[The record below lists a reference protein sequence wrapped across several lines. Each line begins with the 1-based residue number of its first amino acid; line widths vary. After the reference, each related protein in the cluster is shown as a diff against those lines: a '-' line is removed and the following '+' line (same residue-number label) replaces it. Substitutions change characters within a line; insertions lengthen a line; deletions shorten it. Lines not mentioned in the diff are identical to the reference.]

1 MFPCVWGRFNKV
13 SGDAIHRK
21 SEKLA
26 AQFSSEMR
34 HCGGEKPVDSQHRC
48 KSHHAEF
55 CVLFIIH
62 TGVWWP
68 FWNVRVL
75 GKKPIMGFPYSWKI
89 TTSSDDEKK
98 IKIPF
103 TKEKAGNFL

>member
-1 MFPCVWGRFNKV
+1 
-13 SGDAIHRK
+13 
-21 SEKLA
+21 
-26 AQFSSEMR
+26 
-34 HCGGEKPVDSQHRC
+34 
-48 KSHHAEF
+48 
-55 CVLFIIH
+55 
-62 TGVWWP
+62 
-68 FWNVRVL
+68 VRVL